1 MTLNFRWPSTWLWML
16 KMLYYVDGKLSY
28 VSLSLHWFIFS
39 YVNHVWFYSWN
50 QSVLLSNESEVSC
63 SRKQWETL
71 MGLKLITDWLQ
82 SDVLPTASSRTL
94 FLTYFG
100 WFSFHNICVTMTL
113 GWSRLPVFRSKLFYA
128 WVFCSVDNTGE
139 HTTSPSNCLVLLSD
153 SYRP

>member
-1 MTLNFRWPSTWLWML
+1 MTLNLAVNVVLCIWKTILCLTSFTLI
-16 KMLYYVDGKLSY
+16 Y
-28 VSLSLHWFIFS
+28 LSLTVQQAIFA
-39 YVNHVWFYSWN
+39 YVNHRIYSWN

-82 SDVLPTASSRTL
+82 SDILPTASSRTL

-113 GWSRLPVFRSKLFYA
+113 GWSRLPVFRSKLFYRL
-128 WVFCSVDNTGE
+128 G
-139 HTTSPSNCLVLLSD
+139 VLK
-153 SYRP
+153 YW